1 MRNSVSFFLPFALL
15 LTAPGAFAEDLEPP
29 APSTSATPVSA
40 GDGPE
45 ASAASPP
52 TSEGATDSAPPA
64 TATAAEA
71 APPAPPSPP
80 VAPPLASQESLLR
93 PTLSHFASA
102 ARLDRYAESALGFT
116 GAGALFGV
124 GFAAEAPDMTWS
136 HALWVASGITALGSL
151 ANLFV
156 PSEIEALERQAR
168 TLSDSELERRWAEL
182 AQKAKVMRRAG
193 AVFGGLVGA
202 ASITLGVLA
211 FEGELGTLTDDQRRA
226 VGSVLVAGGAIGVT
240 QSAVEWFVPTPVERG
255 FALAGGRRRVALS
268 GAPSPSGFYL
278 SVTGA
283 F

>member
-15 LTAPGAFAEDLEPP
+15 LTAPGAFAEEGEPLAPPTGSQP
-29 APSTSATPVSA
+29 ASAVDSA
-40 GDGPE
+40 E
-45 ASAASPP
+45 AAAASPP
-52 TSEGATDSAPPA
+52 VSEGITASAPLSTASAVEPEPA
-64 TATAAEA
+64 E
-71 APPAPPSPP
+71 PPSPAPPR
-80 VAPPLASQESLLR
+80 AIQESPLR
-93 PTLSHFASA
+93 PTLGHFASA

-156 PSEIEALERQAR
+156 PSEIEALERQAG

-182 AQKAKVMRRAG
+182 AKKAKVMRRAG